1 VLINSQKV
9 NYRRWTTCLV
19 LLTVL
24 ALSSCGKKSDE
35 PTASNST
42 DKSTAQSSAP
52 TTSTTTAKDP
62 TATPTSKSS
71 KSSTSKSAALSA
83 DVKKLGVEPK
93 GTDCP
98 SNAPIKGNLN
108 NKGNKIYHQA
118 KEANYQKV
126 KPEICFADV
135 ATAEK
140 AGFRAPKAAK

>member
-1 VLINSQKV
+1 MLINSRKV

-19 LLTVL
+19 LFTVL

-71 KSSTSKSAALSA
+71 TSKRAALSA

-93 GTDCP
+93 GTECP

-108 NKGNKIYHQA
+108 NKGNKIYHQS
-118 KEANYQKV
+118 KESNYQKV